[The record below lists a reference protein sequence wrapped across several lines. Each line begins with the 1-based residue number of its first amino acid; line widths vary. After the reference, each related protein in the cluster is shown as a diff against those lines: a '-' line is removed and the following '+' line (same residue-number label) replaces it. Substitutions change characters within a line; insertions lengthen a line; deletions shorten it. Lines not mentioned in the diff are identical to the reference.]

1 MIFRRPQL
9 VGRLGVASSTQNVC
23 VGSDVKP
30 GGHGVHWE
38 LAGVEM
44 NPSGQGVHDGLPG
57 NAA

>member
-1 MIFRRPQL
+1 

-44 NPSGQGVHDGLPG
+44 NPSGHGVHDGLPG